1 MTKISDYERSAIDK
15 LGQTIHDGKWSNEGL
30 VQLIELAA
38 TFLQI
43 KPIQQYANENNISY
57 NGAKKREEVI
67 NILGHKYIIDNE

>member
-1 MTKISDYERSAIDK
+1 MELSQYEKTALNK
-15 LGQTIHDGKWSNEGL
+15 LGQTIHEGKWSNTGL

-43 KPIQQYANENNISY
+43 KPIQQYADENNLSY

-67 NILGHKYIIDNE
+67 TVLGHKYIIDNE

>member
-1 MTKISDYERSAIDK
+1 MELSQYEKTALNK
-15 LGQTIHDGKWSNEGL
+15 LGQTIHEGKWSNTGL

-43 KPIQQYANENNISY
+43 KPIQQYADENNLSY

-67 NILGHKYIIDNE
+67 TALGHKYIIDNE

>member
-1 MTKISDYERSAIDK
+1 MELSEYEKTALNK
-15 LGQTIHDGKWSNEGL
+15 LGQTIHEGKWSNTGL

-43 KPIQQYANENNISY
+43 KPIQQYADENNLSY

-67 NILGHKYIIDNE
+67 TVLGHKYIIDNE

>member
-1 MTKISDYERSAIDK
+1 MTQLTEYETSSLNK

-38 TFLQI
+38 TFLHI